1 MPIIKLTTE
10 INNANVEIVFDLIRS
25 IDLHKIAAHKSK
37 AATIAGLI
45 SLNETVT
52 WKAKHLGFTQE
63 LTSKITDYIYPT
75 FLLMK
80 WSKVLLKV
88 FDTHI
93 ILSKKRTM

>member
-37 AATIAGLI
+37 AAAIAGLI
-45 SLNETVT
+45 SLKETVT

-63 LTSKITDYIYPT
+63 VTSKITDYIYPT
-75 FLLMK
+75 FFAHEMVKGAFKSFRHAHYL
-80 WSKVLLKV
+80 
-88 FDTHI
+88 I
-93 ILSKKRTM
+93 